1 MIGKLRGIVDSV
13 EAAHVILDVNGVGYL
28 VFASGRTL
36 GKCVVGEAASLV
48 IETHVREDH
57 IHLYGFGDVSEKEWF
72 NILMTVQGV
81 GAKVALSILTALTTD
96 NIMLSVA
103 AQDKAAF
110 KAVSGIGP
118 KLAERIVVE
127 LKNKVGEL
135 PAAKPITSKT
145 GKTSITP
152 NSDVLADVVS
162 ALTHLGY
169 NRTTAFEVAARHAK
183 TGLTVEAALKEC
195 LKELA

>member
-13 EAAHVILDVNGVGYL
+13 EAAHVILDVNCVGYL

-57 IHLYGFGDVSEKEWF
+57 IHLYGFGDISEKEWF
-72 NILMTVQGV
+72 NTLMTVQGV

-96 NIMLSVA
+96 NIMLAIA

-135 PAAKPITSKT
+135 PAAKPITSKSGT
-145 GKTSITP
+145 TLK
-152 NSDVLADVVS
+152 SDVLADVVS

>member
-13 EAAHVILDVNGVGYL
+13 ETAHVILDVNGVGYL

-36 GKCVVGEAASLV
+36 SKCVVGEAMSLV

-57 IHLYGFGDVSEKEWF
+57 IHLYGFGDISEKEWF
-72 NILMTVQGV
+72 NTLMTVQGV

-96 NIMLSVA
+96 NIMLAIA

-135 PAAKPITSKT
+135 PAAKPITSKS
-145 GKTSITP
+145 GSNATP
-152 NSDVLADVVS
+152 KSDVLADVVS

>member
-13 EAAHVILDVNGVGYL
+13 EAAHVILDVGGVGYL

-57 IHLYGFGDVSEKEWF
+57 IHLYGFGDISEKEWF
-72 NILMTVQGV
+72 NTLMTVQGV

-96 NIMLSVA
+96 NIMLAIA

-135 PAAKPITSKT
+135 PAAKPITSKSGSNT
-145 GKTSITP
+145 TP
-152 NSDVLADVVS
+152 KSDVLADVVS

-183 TGLTVEAALKEC
+183 TGLSLEAALKEC